1 MILCYRLFM
10 VRIKPSLAADVWS
23 FGTTLW
29 EIFNSGEPPL
39 PGMPPLEAATKY
51 IAGERLQWPGASVH
65 LAQVATNAEKLNYQ
79 YVPHKKRNIYTSFNY
94 CKKFQRGIIKTF
106 HKVGYCVLN

>member
-1 MILCYRLFM
+1 MLCYPLFTI
-10 VRIKPSLAADVWS
+10 RIKPSLAADVWS

-51 IAGERLQWPGASVH
+51 IAGERLQWPGASGH
-65 LAQVATNAEKLNYQ
+65 LAQVATKQYKTNEKT
-79 YVPHKKRNIYTSFNY
+79 R
-94 CKKFQRGIIKTF
+94 KKF
-106 HKVGYCVLN
+106 